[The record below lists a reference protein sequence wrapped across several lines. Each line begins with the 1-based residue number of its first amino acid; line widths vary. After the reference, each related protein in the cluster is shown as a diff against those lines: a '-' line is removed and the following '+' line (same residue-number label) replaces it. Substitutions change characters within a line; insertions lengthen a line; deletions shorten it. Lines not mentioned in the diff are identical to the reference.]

1 MTQKYSGIYSIPV
14 TPFNE
19 DRSVDYKSLRSC
31 IEFLV
36 EKGSDGILL
45 PVNVS
50 EASKLSDSE
59 RDSILSEAVKVVKNK
74 IPIIAGVSGV
84 SSEHVVERSKYA
96 EGLGITSIMA
106 MPPLSHSS
114 KNQFI
119 DFYSEISKNVEV
131 DIWIQNN
138 KPPAGP
144 TISNEVLAEI
154 INGIDRVNFL
164 KEESDTPGHIM
175 SFIRDKCKKNIQSIM
190 GGAGGRFSIDE
201 YRRGADGIMPSGHM
215 VEAHKKLWLALT
227 NSERNKISTEAIE
240 IWNKML
246 EALNFEFMYSVTA
259 YKYFFWKRGI
269 IRTNVSRNPAKS
281 MDYFDEI
288 EADRILK
295 NLEIH
300 FF

>member
-1 MTQKYSGIYSIPV
+1 
-14 TPFNE
+14 
-19 DRSVDYKSLRSC
+19 
-31 IEFLV
+31 
-36 EKGSDGILL
+36 
-45 PVNVS
+45 
-50 EASKLSDSE
+50 
-59 RDSILSEAVKVVKNK
+59 
-74 IPIIAGVSGV
+74 
-84 SSEHVVERSKYA
+84 
-96 EGLGITSIMA
+96 MA

-119 DFYSEISKNVEV
+119 EFYSEISKNIKT

-144 TISNEVLAEI
+144 TINNDALVEM
-154 INGIDRVNFL
+154 INNIDRINFL
-164 KEESDTPGHIM
+164 KEESDMPGHVM
-175 SFIRDKCKKNIQSIM
+175 SFIRDKCKTNIKSIM

-227 NSERNKISTEAIE
+227 NSERNKISNEAIE

>member
-1 MTQKYSGIYSIPV
+1 MAQKYSGIYSIPV

-50 EASKLSDSE
+50 EASKLSDLE
-59 RDSILSEAVKVVKNK
+59 RDSILSEAVNIVKNE

-106 MPPLSHSS
+106 MPPISYSS
-114 KNQFI
+114 KNQFV

-144 TISNEVLAEI
+144 TINKDVLVEI

-164 KEESDTPGHIM
+164 KEESDTPGQVM
-175 SFIRDKCKKNIQSIM
+175 SFIHEKCKKKYSINN
-190 GGAGGRFSIDE
+190 GR
-201 YRRGADGIMPSGHM
+201 GWG
-215 VEAHKKLWLALT
+215 
-227 NSERNKISTEAIE
+227 KI
-240 IWNKML
+240 
-246 EALNFEFMYSVTA
+246 
-259 YKYFFWKRGI
+259 
-269 IRTNVSRNPAKS
+269 
-281 MDYFDEI
+281 
-288 EADRILK
+288 
-295 NLEIH
+295 
-300 FF
+300 

>member
-1 MTQKYSGIYSIPV
+1 M
-14 TPFNE
+14 
-19 DRSVDYKSLRSC
+19 DYKSLRSC

-50 EASKLSDSE
+50 EASKLSDLE
-59 RDSILSEAVKVVKNK
+59 RDSILSEAVNIVKNE

-106 MPPLSHSS
+106 MPPISYSS
-114 KNQFI
+114 KNQFV

-144 TISNEVLAEI
+144 TINKDVLVEI

-164 KEESDTPGHIM
+164 KEESDTPGQVM
-175 SFIRDKCKKNIQSIM
+175 SFIHEKCKKNIQSIM

-201 YRRGADGIMPSGHM
+201 YRRGADGIMPSGHI

-227 NSERNKISTEAIE
+227 NSERNKISNEAIE

-269 IRTNVSRNPAKS
+269 IRTNISRNPAKS

-295 NLEIH
+295 NLGVH

>member
-1 MTQKYSGIYSIPV
+1 MAQKYSGIYSIPV

-50 EASKLSDSE
+50 EASKLSDLE
-59 RDSILSEAVKVVKNK
+59 RDSILSEAVNIVKNE

-106 MPPLSHSS
+106 IPPISYSS
-114 KNQFI
+114 KNQFV

-144 TISNEVLAEI
+144 TINKDVLVEI

-164 KEESDTPGHIM
+164 KEKSDTPGQVM
-175 SFIRDKCKKNIQSIM
+175 SFIHEKCKKNI
-190 GGAGGRFSIDE
+190 
-201 YRRGADGIMPSGHM
+201 
-215 VEAHKKLWLALT
+215 
-227 NSERNKISTEAIE
+227 
-240 IWNKML
+240 
-246 EALNFEFMYSVTA
+246 
-259 YKYFFWKRGI
+259 
-269 IRTNVSRNPAKS
+269 
-281 MDYFDEI
+281 
-288 EADRILK
+288 
-295 NLEIH
+295 
-300 FF
+300 